1 MVCSEPHRPYDR
13 PPLSKAVLG
22 GDQAAEALAFRPTEW
37 YGEQSIDLLLGV
49 RASSLCP
56 ETRRLR
62 LSDGTVIPFH
72 KLLVATGG
80 RPRTLPLLDGYRN
93 VSVLRSRED
102 AERLRDALAAG
113 PQVTVLGAGFI
124 GQEVAATARKL
135 GSEVTM
141 IEAAPSP
148 LFGVLGGELG
158 DWFSALHRAE
168 GVRVLT
174 DTRVIGVDANGAIRG
189 IHLSDGQYV
198 AAEHVVVG
206 VGVDPDVGW
215 LDGSGL
221 ATPAGVPVDPDGR
234 TAHPDVFAAGDAA
247 ATFDPRLDRH
257 VPGSH
262 WEAAA
267 RQGAR
272 VARAMLG
279 LEAGRAPVTSFWTDQ
294 YGIRIQYLGH
304 ARLADA
310 TSLDGEPESR
320 DFTVTFTRA
329 GRPVAALLVGRPRA
343 LPAIRKLIENGG
355 SP

>member
-1 MVCSEPHRPYDR
+1 H
-13 PPLSKAVLG
+13 
-22 GDQAAEALAFRPTEW
+22 
-37 YGEQSIDLLLGV
+37 I
-49 RASSLCP
+49 
-56 ETRRLR
+56 
-62 LSDGTVIPFH
+62 
-72 KLLVATGG
+72 
-80 RPRTLPLLDGYRN
+80 
-93 VSVLRSRED
+93 
-102 AERLRDALAAG
+102 
-113 PQVTVLGAGFI
+113 
-124 GQEVAATARKL
+124 
-135 GSEVTM
+135 
-141 IEAAPSP
+141 
-148 LFGVLGGELG
+148 
-158 DWFSALHRAE
+158 
-168 GVRVLT
+168 
-174 DTRVIGVDANGAIRG
+174 
-189 IHLSDGQYV
+189 
-198 AAEHVVVG
+198 VVG

-234 TAHPDVFAAGDAA
+234 TAHADVFAAGDAA

-279 LEAGRAPVTSFWTDQ
+279 LEAGRAPLTSFWTDQ

-343 LPAIRKLIENGG
+343 LPDIRKLIENGG